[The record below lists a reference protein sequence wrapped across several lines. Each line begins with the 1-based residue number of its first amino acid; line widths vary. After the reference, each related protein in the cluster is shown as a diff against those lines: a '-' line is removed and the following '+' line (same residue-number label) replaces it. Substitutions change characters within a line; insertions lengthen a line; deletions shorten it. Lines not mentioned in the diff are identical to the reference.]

1 MLKTKTTRCKFC
13 RKLFD
18 EPRYFP
24 QWCSEDCGAELG
36 MRKLA
41 KIKKSQEAKQRKAD
55 SVKREAIKS
64 RSDWLRE
71 AQTSFN
77 AFIRARDADLPCI
90 SCGRHH
96 TGQYHAGHYLSVG
109 ARPELRF
116 VEANV
121 HKQCSACNNYL
132 SGNIVLYR
140 IALIEKI
147 GQEMVD
153 YLEGPHAAKKYT
165 IEQLK
170 AIKMNYAA
178 WTKELKANQ

>member
-1 MLKTKTTRCKFC
+1 
-13 RKLFD
+13 
-18 EPRYFP
+18 
-24 QWCSEDCGAELG
+24 

>member
-116 VEANV
+116 CEANV

-170 AIKMNYAA
+170 AIKMNYSA

>member
-1 MLKTKTTRCKFC
+1 MKKCKVCRAEYQPIKPLQKVCGYDCALSLAASTR
-13 RKLFD
+13 
-18 EPRYFP
+18 
-24 QWCSEDCGAELG
+24 
-36 MRKLA
+36 A
-41 KIKKSQEAKQRKAD
+41 KEEKIARVKEKRAD

-71 AQTSFN
+71 AQTAFN

-116 VEANV
+116 CEANV

>member
-1 MLKTKTTRCKFC
+1 MLTKTRKCKVC
-13 RKLFD
+13 RQPYEQRQSFAV
-18 EPRYFP
+18 
-24 QWCSEDCGAELG
+24 WCSPACGAELG
-36 MRKLA
+36 VQRLLKA
-41 KIKKSQEAKQRKAD
+41 KKAAELREKRQD
-55 SVKREAIKS
+55 KVKRESLKRRA
-64 RSDWLRE
+64 DWLRE

-116 VEANV
+116 CEANV

-140 IALIEKI
+140 IALIDKI

-153 YLEGPHAAKKYT
+153 WLEGPHMPKRYT

-170 AIKMNYAA
+170 AIKANYAA
-178 WTKELKANQ
+178 WAKELKANQ